1 MAIEQGLGT
10 LVEPLTGRR
19 WDAPGIRRQVA
30 SRVGSYRSQGF
41 GPGECA
47 LILFG
52 GRLEF
57 FADLFAVWRLGGC
70 AIPVD
75 PSLTPFEIGR
85 IAEATAARFCIVD
98 EDTRPERIAA
108 IPDATVMHTSQGT
121 AAEPETMPQGP
132 WPRPDDDALIIFT
145 SGSTGQPKGAVI
157 THRAIQSR
165 IATLAGLHGTQDF
178 RRSLCFLPNHS
189 VPLVS
194 NCLFPLLSGCELNVV
209 PPFQPQVL
217 MKLGELIDRHE
228 ITYFG
233 SVPSMWN
240 LVFKAAAPP
249 RNGTLARIHSASA
262 PLPKDTWEDV
272 QRWSGIQT
280 VVTCYG
286 TTETL
291 SWSVGVLGRKV
302 VPESDFIGVPWGC
315 RLKVLKPGADPA
327 GGPDAECATGESG
340 ILWLASAGLMKGYLG
355 QPVLT
360 SEVLRQGWYMTGDI
374 GHLDGR
380 GQLYIHGRARDE
392 INRGGVKVYPA
403 DIDHVAKQC
412 GAVSD
417 ACAFRVP
424 DALYG
429 ENVAIALVLA
439 DGSPAAVGQLYR
451 WLDERLSRHK
461 MPARWYVVDSLPRRE
476 RGKINRE
483 TVMQMCEPLQ
493 PLDLKAAL
501 RAAG

>member
-1 MAIEQGLGT
+1 
-10 LVEPLTGRR
+10 
-19 WDAPGIRRQVA
+19 
-30 SRVGSYRSQGF
+30 
-41 GPGECA
+41 
-47 LILFG
+47 
-52 GRLEF
+52 
-57 FADLFAVWRLGGC
+57 
-70 AIPVD
+70 
-75 PSLTPFEIGR
+75 
-85 IAEATAARFCIVD
+85 
-98 EDTRPERIAA
+98 
-108 IPDATVMHTSQGT
+108 
-121 AAEPETMPQGP
+121 
-132 WPRPDDDALIIFT
+132 
-145 SGSTGQPKGAVI
+145 
-157 THRAIQSR
+157 
-165 IATLAGLHGTQDF
+165 
-178 RRSLCFLPNHS
+178 
-189 VPLVS
+189 
-194 NCLFPLLSGCELNVV
+194 
-209 PPFQPQVL
+209 
-217 MKLGELIDRHE
+217 
-228 ITYFG
+228 
-233 SVPSMWN
+233 
-240 LVFKAAAPP
+240 
-249 RNGTLARIHSASA
+249 
-262 PLPKDTWEDV
+262 
-272 QRWSGIQT
+272 
-280 VVTCYG
+280 
-286 TTETL
+286 
-291 SWSVGVLGRKV
+291 

-327 GGPDAECATGESG
+327 GGPDAEYATGESG